1 MTPET
6 TDITQEILSIV
17 AAHARLSIDTSTLGL
32 DDDLFL
38 KGMTSHASVTVMLE
52 LESHFGI
59 EFPDSMLSRST
70 FESVSA
76 IHAAVAQLLATPQA
90 G

>member
-1 MTPET
+1 MTTET
-6 TDITQEILSIV
+6 GDITEDILSIV

-38 KGMTSHASVTVMLE
+38 KGMTSHASVNVMLA
-52 LESHFGI
+52 LESHFDI
-59 EFPDSMLSRST
+59 EFPDSMLTRST

-76 IHAAVAQLLATPQA
+76 IRAAVTELTAIPQA
-90 G
+90 N